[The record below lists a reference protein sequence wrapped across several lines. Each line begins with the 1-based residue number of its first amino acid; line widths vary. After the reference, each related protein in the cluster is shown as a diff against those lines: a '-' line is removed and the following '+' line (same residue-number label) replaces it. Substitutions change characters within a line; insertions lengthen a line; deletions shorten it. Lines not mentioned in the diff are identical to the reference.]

1 MPAFIYTYENGPEV
15 VNMWGVEYN
24 KTTPTEAPENRVEDL
39 RIHPHFEEVVAAV
52 PTVATRTAT
61 TTKKKV

>member
-1 MPAFIYTYENGPEV
+1 
-15 VNMWGVEYN
+15 MWGVEYN